1 MTPSEFQLKVSNA
14 KKLDFGTIISQSIEL
29 FKKSWLQ
36 GFLLQLFVMILVLP
50 FFIVLYV
57 PIIMLAVSQAE
68 SGNFDPD
75 DMNGLFEG
83 FSVLYLIV
91 LFIGI
96 FIIGVVQVALTSAFF
111 RILKTLDQGG
121 EVKTSDLFYFLKK
134 QYVGKILVLMLAS
147 ILIAIPAV
155 LFFYLP
161 FIYVFVPMSF
171 FLIVFSFNPEWTVG
185 DVVGNSFRIGNK
197 KWLLTFGLFLISY
210 MAITVLSFVSC
221 GLGSLFLAP
230 FLYHPIYFIY
240 KETIG
245 FDDVSELDQIGKDT
259 VF

>member
-1 MTPSEFQLKVSNA
+1 
-14 KKLDFGTIISQSIEL
+14 
-29 FKKSWLQ
+29 
-36 GFLLQLFVMILVLP
+36 

-171 FLIVFSFNPEWTVG
+171 
-185 DVVGNSFRIGNK
+185 
-197 KWLLTFGLFLISY
+197 
-210 MAITVLSFVSC
+210 
-221 GLGSLFLAP
+221 
-230 FLYHPIYFIY
+230 
-240 KETIG
+240 
-245 FDDVSELDQIGKDT
+245 
-259 VF
+259 